1 MLIRRLQIWKRCI
14 YYLKRLF
21 NVSGRPVTSNCGL
34 PREKVLEFLKSHLKG
49 IMQESWSYIKDSGD
63 FINKMKNLKDILQDT
78 LLVMADAVGLY
89 PSILNEAGLKALK
102 EALDK
107 RDHRNIATNDL
118 IRMAE
123 FVLKNN
129 CFSNLMARLNS
140 KYLKQPLVPN
150 LHLHMLAFL
159 WMTLKVNFL
168 KLNHYNH

>member
-1 MLIRRLQIWKRCI
+1 
-14 YYLKRLF
+14 
-21 NVSGRPVTSNCGL
+21 
-34 PREKVLEFLKSHLKG
+34 
-49 IMQESWSYIKDSGD
+49 
-63 FINKMKNLKDILQDT
+63 
-78 LLVMADAVGLY
+78 MADAVGLY